1 MASCERS
8 VIRCGVDE
16 LLAIGDTFASI
27 LSFGD
32 FLPRPSQPRR
42 SKSLAVAVNRF
53 HAFAEGTTLPAP
65 ERLGYLPR
73 EHETYRLAEEI
84 WARFRQTAN
93 IADDV
98 LLGADAWTINLT
110 GDRSRLSIAAHSV
123 VRGIIRVERDGHVN
137 IADHCYIGDDVVLS
151 AHVGIDIEPDV
162 LIAHGVQ
169 VFDNVTHPVDAHQR
183 AQHYRAILAGEP
195 SAAIIPAARIVI
207 ERNAWIGMNSI
218 IMRGVR
224 IGARSIVAAGSV
236 VVDDV
241 PIDTTVAGNP
251 ARPVH

>member
-1 MASCERS
+1 MKTPAEHLRSTWAAPISSCERS

-42 SKSLAVAVNRF
+42 SKSLAVAVNQF

-73 EHETYRLAEEI
+73 EHETYQLAEEI
-84 WARFRQTAN
+84 WAQFRQTAN

-162 LIAHGVQ
+162 LITPRRPGIPQ
-169 VFDNVTHPVDAHQR
+169 CHPSGRR
-183 AQHYRAILAGEP
+183 A
-195 SAAIIPAARIVI
+195 S
-207 ERNAWIGMNSI
+207 
-218 IMRGVR
+218 
-224 IGARSIVAAGSV
+224 
-236 VVDDV
+236 
-241 PIDTTVAGNP
+241 
-251 ARPVH
+251 ARPALPGHPSGRTVRRDYSGRANCDRTKRLDRHEQHHYAGRAHRRPQHCRSGVGGG

>member
-1 MASCERS
+1 M
-8 VIRCGVDE
+8 DE

-42 SKSLAVAVNRF
+42 SKSLAVAVNQF

-73 EHETYRLAEEI
+73 EHETYQLAEEI